1 MRVQT
6 KSLPRANGR
15 RWQPIRSG
23 FVNLYRYDHE
33 EFHYENGRLL
43 LRGNN
48 GTGKSRVLALQLPF
62 LLDGDIT
69 PQRLEPD
76 ADPSKRIEW
85 NLLMDRYPDRTGYTW
100 IEFGRSDGGEEFYL
114 TLGCGLSA
122 VEGRPGV
129 RQWFF
134 ITSQRIG
141 EDLELV
147 SDGKQVLGNDRL
159 REKIG
164 TAGRVFD
171 SAGAYRRAVDEA
183 LFRLGPHRYASLIN
197 LLLQLRRPQLT
208 RRLDEQELS
217 AALSEALSPV
227 SSDVI
232 AVVADALSKAEID
245 RAQLNS
251 SKTALAAV
259 DHFLTGYRRYAEI
272 AAKRRAERVLAAHR
286 EYEPAV
292 QEMLNAEAECDRSLA
307 ELARLK
313 MVLHDL
319 SAEEHALQTE
329 VLAFH
334 QNSQVQNA
342 DGIDRARRELAE
354 RRNDVERAC
363 AEFAD
368 ASRSRKR
375 SLQEQGRLAA
385 KLDECEV
392 RLASI
397 KDAAQ
402 KAALSAGLQHVDM
415 QEFSSM
421 DAAIRMQLEKLE
433 YARRLGERVASATNQ
448 AQRAITERDQLLG
461 LLADAREHLNMAQE
475 EHRAAISSFLAAVSE
490 WTADLVELP
499 LPFDEAFFKSVAAW
513 CDKPAGPNPFGIAS
527 RKALEDLTVQFAESR
542 AYLTQM
548 EKTRSEELTQVENQS
563 AMVEAHA
570 SIDTI
575 LDSLDELGRRETRL
589 RREVHA
595 TPVDDAVRSAYEY
608 SIAVSRHVDRLRG
621 RLAEADEYVKQMEF
635 EADHVIR
642 ARERAFQDLAI
653 DNRTESFDSLKDKVA
668 QYQFVMAS
676 IWPAMESVEETRHA
690 CEWAAAQLEEAST
703 REARQKQIAEEFA
716 SRAAAAQILHD
727 AAGLSIDHDSAEI
740 LRRVAGAQDRIEQV
754 RVKTKETRERYHDTE
769 LAVTRL
775 DERLRNRTEILSGE
789 TDRRDATASS
799 LLAFASTPLLE
810 LAAPGIATSVTAT
823 ASARRAVELAS
834 ELVSRLHSVDAGDQ
848 VWDQHQKSVAA
859 QFNTLIQA
867 LAAQNWKAFGIFCE
881 DVLVAKALFAGRECG
896 VDELRQVLSD
906 DVTGRQMLVD
916 AREIEVFENHLGGRL
931 AVHLRELLR
940 SGEEQVRQ
948 MNTELESC
956 PMSTGMRLRF
966 VWQPAEDGPAGMSA
980 IRQRL
985 MASNDDWSPA
995 ERQML
1000 GSFLQRQIQAPAPGA
1015 GDVSWQESLADAL
1028 DYRKWHRFGVERYQD
1043 GIWKR
1048 LTRRTYGTGSG
1059 GEKAVALTLPHFAAA
1074 AAFYR
1079 TADPL
1084 APRLILLDEAF
1095 VGIDADMR
1103 AKCMGLI
1110 HAFDLDFMMT
1120 SEREWGCYQTL
1131 PGIAIYHLSTRP
1143 GIDAIGLTRWVWNGR
1158 QRQLRSTEFGAVC
1171 EQLPSSL

>member
-1 MRVQT
+1 MPIQT

-15 RWQPIRSG
+15 RWQPVRSG

-62 LLDGDIT
+62 LLDGDVT

-100 IEFGRSDGGEEFYL
+100 IEFGRYQDGEELYL

-122 VEGRPGV
+122 VESRPGV
-129 RQWFF
+129 GQWFF

-141 EDLELV
+141 KDLELV
-147 SDGKQVLGNDRL
+147 SDGKQVLGKDRL

-164 TAGRVFD
+164 TAGRIFD
-171 SAGAYRRAVDEA
+171 SGGAYRRAVDEA
-183 LFRLGPHRYASLIN
+183 LFRLGPYRYASLIN

-208 RRLDEQELS
+208 RRLEEQELS

-227 SSDVI
+227 STDVI
-232 AVVADALSKAEID
+232 AVVADALSKAQID
-245 RAQLNS
+245 RTQLNS

-292 QEMLNAEAECDRSLA
+292 QEMLTAEAECDRSLA

-313 MVLHDL
+313 MELHNL

-329 VLAFH
+329 VLAFQ

-342 DGIDRARRELAE
+342 HGMERARRELAE
-354 RRNDVERAC
+354 TRNDAARAR
-363 AEFAD
+363 AEFAE

-375 SLQEQGRLAA
+375 WIQEQGRLAA
-385 KLDECEV
+385 KLDECEL
-392 RLASI
+392 RLADI
-397 KDAAQ
+397 KDVAQ
-402 KAALSAGLQHVDM
+402 RAALSAGLQDVHMRD
-415 QEFSSM
+415 SSSI

-433 YARRLGERVASATNQ
+433 YARRLGDRVASATNQ
-448 AQRAITERDQLLG
+448 AQRALTERDQLLG

-475 EHRAAISSFLAAVSE
+475 EHRAAITSFLAAVSE

-499 LPFDEAFFKSVAAW
+499 LPFDEEFFKSVAAW
-513 CDKPAGPNPFGIAS
+513 CDKPDGPNPFGIAS
-527 RKALEDLTVQFAESR
+527 RKALEDLTVQFAENR

-548 EKTRSEELTQVENQS
+548 EKTQSEELTQVETQS
-563 AMVEAHA
+563 AMAEAHA

-575 LDSLDELGRRETRL
+575 LDSLDELGRRETTL
-589 RREVHA
+589 RREVQA

-608 SIAVSRHVDRLRG
+608 SIAVGRHVDRLRG
-621 RLAEADEYVKQMEF
+621 RLAQADEYVKQMEL
-635 EADHVIR
+635 EADHVIQARDR
-642 ARERAFQDLAI
+642 ALEDLAI
-653 DNRTESFDSLKDKVA
+653 GNRTETLDSLKDKVA
-668 QYQFVMAS
+668 QYQFVTAS
-676 IWPAMESVEETRHA
+676 LRPAVEAVEEARNA
-690 CEWAAAQLEEAST
+690 CEWAAAQLEEACA
-703 REARQKQIAEEFA
+703 REARQKQFADEFDG
-716 SRAAAAQILHD
+716 RAAAAQIVHE
-727 AAGLSIDHDSAEI
+727 AAGLSIDANSTEI
-740 LRRVAGAQDRIEQV
+740 LGRLAAAQERIEQV
-754 RVKTKETRERYHDTE
+754 RVKAEETRERYHDTE

-789 TDRRDATASS
+789 ADRRDAAASS

-810 LAAPGIATSVTAT
+810 LAAPGIGSCVRAT

-834 ELVSRLHSVDAGDQ
+834 ELVSRLHSVDAGDP

-859 QFNTLIQA
+859 QFNTLLQA
-867 LAAQNWKAFGIFCE
+867 LTAQNWKAFGTFSE
-881 DVLVAKALFAGRECG
+881 DVFVVTALFAGRECG
-896 VDELRQVLSD
+896 ADELRQILSD
-906 DVTGRQMLVD
+906 DVAARQMLVD
-916 AREIEVFENHLGGRL
+916 AREMEVFENHLTGRL
-931 AVHLRELLR
+931 AAHLRDLLR

-966 VWQPAEDGPAGMSA
+966 VWQPADDGPPGMSE
-980 IRQRL
+980 IRERL
-985 MASNDDWSPA
+985 MASTDDWSPS

-1000 GSFLQRQIQAPAPGA
+1000 GAFLQRQIQAPSPDG
-1015 GDVSWQESLADAL
+1015 GDVGWRESLTDAL

-1158 QRQLRSTEFGAVC
+1158 QRELRSAEFGAIC